1 MSIKAKRMSIN
12 KKLIISF
19 LVFAILMTIIGGI
32 SLFNITRMQDNVDE
46 ILNDRVP
53 VLSLI
58 ANTHDEIDTSY
69 SLSIKYLFTEDPSS
83 RQLIKDDITKRL
95 ENIDKFEN
103 HILSRIDSKNDEQI
117 INNLMSLQN
126 KFDQLSFDIMGL
138 HDAKL
143 ILQDRIGTSNSGLGG
158 QLSEQTDEMLLL
170 GNSSV
175 SGNLCLTI
183 TGLQSSEYKYL
194 LNPSDLNAQNVGNL
208 ALSLKT
214 EIEVSDLN
222 ADDKDQLYL
231 ILDENQATFQQ
242 IIDLD
247 QQLEDKNAAIT
258 SSLEQFY
265 STLNEI
271 NSDLDHLYAINNQQ
285 QLIIKNDVQNNIA
298 LSFLMVALATIIVI
312 GLVLIFF
319 RIIQKIIKAIEIVG
333 SHANEMAKGD
343 LTHEIELVSN
353 DEIGDLA
360 DAFRKMKDDIKN
372 IILNI
377 KDASHTV
384 GATAEELAASSEELS
399 ATTEQVS
406 TKTQIIAKGANDQA
420 REVESMSRELIKLSQ
435 TTDAITDS
443 VQKVQEFSEKTND
456 MAQGGSVAA
465 HNALAKLEVVM
476 NKLGESSSAV
486 EGLGIKSS
494 KISKIVDVITSIAD
508 QTNLLA
514 LNAAIE
520 AARAGEQGRGFAVV
534 AAEVRNLAEE
544 SKKAAEQ
551 IDALI
556 KEISE
561 DTERAVKFTE
571 IGTTEAAEGFGIT
584 TDALGLLENISEAVQ
599 ESVDRIK
606 GITAIVEDQ
615 KSNTENVVNAMD
627 RVASIVE
634 DHLNSTEDSAAAT
647 EQQAAAMQELTS
659 STQEL
664 AHLANKLQDS
674 VSKFKIS

>member
-1 MSIKAKRMSIN
+1 MSIKAKRMNIN
-12 KKLIISF
+12 KKLLISF
-19 LVFAILMTIIGGI
+19 LVFAILMAIIGGI
-32 SLFNITRMQDNVDE
+32 SVFNIITMQDNVDE
-46 ILNDRVP
+46 LLNERVP

-58 ANTHDEIDTSY
+58 SNTRDEIDTSY
-69 SLSIKYLFTEDPSS
+69 SLSITYLFTEDPAS
-83 RQLIKDDITKRL
+83 RQLIKDDIIKGL

-103 HILSRIDSKNDEQI
+103 HILSRIDSQKDDEI
-117 INNLMSLQN
+117 IKNLMSLQN
-126 KFDQLSFDIMGL
+126 KFDKLSFDIMDL

-143 ILQDRIGTSNSGLGG
+143 ELQDAIGTSNTGLGG
-158 QLSEQTDEMLLL
+158 QLSAQTDEMLLL
-170 GNSSV
+170 GNSSG

-183 TGLQSSEYKYL
+183 TGLQASEYKYML
-194 LNPSDLNAQNVGNL
+194 APSDPNAQEVDNL

-214 EIEVSDLN
+214 EIEASNLN
-222 ADDKDQLYL
+222 ANSKDQLYL
-231 ILDENQATFQQ
+231 ILDENQATFQH
-242 IIDLD
+242 ILDLN
-247 QQLEDKNAAIT
+247 QQLEEKNVAIT
-258 SSLEQFY
+258 ISVKEFD
-265 STLNEI
+265 LNLKEI
-271 NSDLDHLYAINNQQ
+271 NSDLDHIYAINNQQ

-298 LSFLMVALATIIVI
+298 LSIIMVALATIIVI
-312 GLVLIFF
+312 GLVLILF
-319 RIIQKIIKAIEIVG
+319 RIIQKIIKSIEILG

-343 LTHEIELVSN
+343 LTHEIEIVSN

-360 DAFRKMKDDIKN
+360 NAFRKMKDDIKN

-377 KDASHTV
+377 KDAAHTV

-435 TTDAITDS
+435 TTDAITDT
-443 VQKVQEFSEKTND
+443 VQKVQEFSEKTNE
-456 MAQGGSVAA
+456 MAKGGSIAA
-465 HNALAKLEVVM
+465 HDALAKLEVVM
-476 NKLGESSSAV
+476 NKLGQSASAV

-551 IDALI
+551 IDTLI
-556 KEISE
+556 KEISQ

-571 IGTTEAAEGFGIT
+571 IGTTEAAVGFEIT
-584 TDALGLLENISEAVQ
+584 TNALGLLENISKAVQ

-647 EQQAAAMQELTS
+647 EQQTAAMEELTS

-674 VSKFKIS
+674 VSKFKLS

>member
-175 SGNLCLTI
+175 SGNLCLAI

-647 EQQAAAMQELTS
+647 EQQTAAMQELTS